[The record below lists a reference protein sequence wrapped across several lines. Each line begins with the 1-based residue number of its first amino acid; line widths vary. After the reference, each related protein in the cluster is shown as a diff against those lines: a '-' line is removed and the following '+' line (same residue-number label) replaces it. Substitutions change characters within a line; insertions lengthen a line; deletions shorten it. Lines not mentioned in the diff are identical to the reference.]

1 MAKRGE
7 NIYKRKD
14 GRWEGRYKSGYRPD
28 GKAKYKSI
36 YGKSYAD
43 VKAILSEKRVQ
54 ARSGT
59 VHCNCCFGELVN
71 SWLYTI
77 KNKVKESTYIN
88 YYTKIH
94 KHILPVL
101 GKIRYE
107 KLTVQYLNDFI
118 ADKLN
123 KGLSVKYV
131 SDIVVLIKSVTKFAH
146 RNFNYADKAELVTIP
161 KDKKFLEK
169 PVLNEKQQ
177 KVLTAYLLNF
187 PTYSNVGILLS
198 MFTGIRIGELCAL
211 KWSDIDLEKSIL
223 TVNKTMQRIKDLDG
237 SSATKILIDSP
248 KSKSSA
254 RTIPLPNFLTDI
266 LKNIKTTS
274 EDYLLTGKKLFAEP
288 RTMQYRFAAI
298 LKKLN
303 LPKVNFHALRH
314 TFATNCVAIGFDV
327 KTLSEILGHS
337 SVEITLNRYVHSS
350 MERKRTCMELLNRQ
364 FSCQ

>member
-14 GRWEGRYKSGYRPD
+14 GRWEGRYKSDYRPD

-43 VKAILSEKRVQ
+43 VKAILSAKRVQ
-54 ARSGT
+54 VRSGT
-59 VHCNCCFGELVN
+59 VHCNCCFEELVN
-71 SWLYTI
+71 SWLCNI

-88 YYTKIH
+88 YYIKIQ
-94 KHILPVL
+94 KHILPFL
-101 GKIRYE
+101 GGIRYE

-118 ADKLN
+118 SDKLN
-123 KGLSVKYV
+123 RGLSVKYV

-146 RNFNYADKAELVTIP
+146 RNFNYADKAELVTVP
-161 KDKKFLEK
+161 KDKHFKEK
-169 PVLNEKQQ
+169 AVLNEVQQ
-177 KVLTAYLLNF
+177 RTLTAYLLNF
-187 PTYSNVGILLS
+187 PTFSNVGILLS

-223 TVNKTMQRIKDLDG
+223 TIRKTMQRIKDLDG
-237 SSATKILIDSP
+237 KTATKILIDSP

-266 LKNIKTTS
+266 LKNIRTES
-274 EDYLLTGKKLFAEP
+274 EDYILTGKKLFTEP

-314 TFATNCVAIGFDV
+314 TFATNCVSLGFDV

-350 MERKRTCMELLNRQ
+350 MERKRTCMEILNRQ
-364 FSCQ
+364 ISCQ

>member
-14 GRWEGRYKSGYRPD
+14 GRWEGRYKNGYRPD

-43 VKAILSEKRVQ
+43 VKAVLSEKRVQ
-54 ARSGT
+54 VRSGT

-88 YYTKIH
+88 YYIKIQ
-94 KHILPVL
+94 KHILPFL
-101 GKIRYE
+101 GGIRYE

-118 ADKLN
+118 SDKLN

-146 RNFNYADKAELVTIP
+146 RNFNYADKAELVTVP
-161 KDKKFLEK
+161 KDKHFKEK

-177 KVLTAYLLNF
+177 KVLTAYLLNNTTF
-187 PTYSNVGILLS
+187 SNVGILLS

-211 KWSDIDLEKSIL
+211 KWSDIDLDRNIL
-223 TVNKTMQRIKDLDG
+223 MINRTMQRIKDLNG
-237 SSATKILIDSP
+237 KTATKILIDSP
-248 KSKSSA
+248 
-254 RTIPLPNFLTDI
+254 F
-266 LKNIKTTS
+266 
-274 EDYLLTGKKLFAEP
+274 
-288 RTMQYRFAAI
+288 
-298 LKKLN
+298 
-303 LPKVNFHALRH
+303 
-314 TFATNCVAIGFDV
+314 
-327 KTLSEILGHS
+327 
-337 SVEITLNRYVHSS
+337 
-350 MERKRTCMELLNRQ
+350 
-364 FSCQ
+364 